1 MTGEARE
8 LVDRPGGFAITD
20 RAMTLCAFPAG
31 ARLLDV
37 GCGTGATVR
46 HLTRN
51 HGLEVQGV
59 DKEPVLGEGLATAH
73 GEDLPFREGEMDGVL
88 LECSLSV
95 MDDPDLVLQECRR
108 VLKPGGRLV
117 ISDVYAHGEEAH
129 WQGCLG
135 RIERRE
141 TMLARVARHG
151 FEFQCFEDFS
161 EHLHTLWGQRVFEKG
176 TAAFC
181 AELGTDKARLKA
193 VACGYCLV
201 IARRPE
207 P

>member
-1 MTGEARE
+1 MSRDAQDP
-8 LVDRPGGFAITD
+8 VDRPGGFAITD

-51 HGLEVQGV
+51 YGLEVQGV
-59 DKEPVLGEGLATAH
+59 DQAPVQGSGLATAR
-73 GEDLPFREGEMDGVL
+73 GEALPFREGAMDGVL

-95 MDDPDLVLQECRR
+95 MDDPDRVLQECRR

-117 ISDVYAHGEEAH
+117 LSDVYARGEEAH
-129 WQGCLG
+129 LQGCLG
-135 RIERRE
+135 RVEQRATI
-141 TMLARVARHG
+141 LARVARHG
-151 FEFQCFEDFS
+151 FELQGFEDFS
-161 EHLHTLWGQRVFEKG
+161 EHLHALWGQRVFEQG

-181 AELGTDKARLKA
+181 AELGADQARLKA

-201 IARRPE
+201 IARRSGP
-207 P
+207 